1 MIRIYET
8 TFIVNPQ
15 SEEAVVDRQV
25 KDIAEAISNHGGKIL
40 QEDRIGTRRLAYE
53 INGLSHGHYAG
64 FIFEGNNELLANLD
78 KFYRHNEQYVR
89 FLTVLFEA
97 DVEKVKVERTT
108 DYFHR
113 DDDRG
118 GRPDRGD
125 RGDRGDREDRPRG
138 GGRGGF
144 RDRDDRGGHGGGHGG
159 GRGGFRG
166 HGGGRG

>member
-15 SEEAVVDRQV
+15 AEEAVVDRQV
-25 KDIAEAISNHGGKIL
+25 KDIADVITNSGGKIL

-53 INGLSHGHYAG
+53 IKGLSHGHYAG
-64 FIFEGNNELLANLD
+64 FIFEGNNELLTGLD
-78 KFYRHNEQYVR
+78 RFYRLNEQYVR
-89 FLTVLFEA
+89 FLTVIFDG
-97 DVEKVKVERTT
+97 DVEKVKVQRAT

-125 RGDRGDREDRPRG
+125 REDRPRG
-138 GGRGGF
+138 GGGGRGGW
-144 RDRDDRGGHGGGHGG
+144 RDRDDRGERGHGGGHGG
-159 GRGGFRG
+159 
-166 HGGGRG
+166 HGGGGGYRGGRG

>member
-25 KDIAEAISNHGGKIL
+25 KDIAEAITNHGGKIL

-64 FIFEGNNELLANLD
+64 FIFEGNNELLTNLD

-89 FLTVLFEA
+89 FLTVLFDA
-97 DVEKVKVERTT
+97 DVEKVKVQRTT

-125 RGDRGDREDRPRG
+125 REDRLRGGDDRGE
-138 GGRGGF
+138 
-144 RDRDDRGGHGGGHGG
+144 RGGHGGGRGGHG
-159 GRGGFRG
+159 GGFRG